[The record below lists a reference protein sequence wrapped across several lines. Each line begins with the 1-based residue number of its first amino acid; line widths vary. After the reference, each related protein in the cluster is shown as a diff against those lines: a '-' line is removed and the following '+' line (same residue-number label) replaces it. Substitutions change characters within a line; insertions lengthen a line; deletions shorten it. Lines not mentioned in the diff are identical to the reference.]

1 MRTELVN
8 FKSTLQNERYLEVAY
23 DIILNASKQRVGSI
37 IRGRDLSNYQIQ
49 VVAACCRVLNM
60 FTMTSTANALMTD
73 LKNYIV
79 KYYPELT
86 NSFCIMA
93 SSLDWC
99 DVSMGPIP
107 CVKGQDAVIEE
118 YRTYA
123 GFEGIIE
130 VSWYRQP
137 IGNESIDQD
146 LCNES
151 IILKKHLFDYID
163 EQHPGEQPASM
174 DEDLTEYIAE
184 YIKAG
189 KLIYTE

>member
-1 MRTELVN
+1 MKTELVN
-8 FKSTLQNERYLEVAY
+8 FKNTLQNERYLEGAY

-37 IRGRDLSNYQIQ
+37 IRGRALSNYQIQ

-99 DVSMGPIP
+99 DVSMEPIE

-118 YRTYA
+118 YRTHA

-130 VSWYRQP
+130 VSWYRKP

-163 EQHPGEQPASM
+163 EQHPGEKPASM
-174 DEDLTEYIAE
+174 DEDLTSYIAD